1 MLRSK
6 LAHMLSLSSS
16 RGQEEASEVLE
27 PSERLMG
34 LGLGLGLGFGFGFG
48 FEFEFGPGHGPRAE
62 TSGKKR
68 RFSVRKR
75 GDIFGNH
82 NPQLVNYL

>member
-34 LGLGLGLGFGFGFG
+34 LGLGLGLGFGFGF
-48 FEFEFGPGHGPRAE
+48 EFEFGPGHGPRAE

-68 RFSVRKR
+68 RFSAKKR
-75 GDIFGNH
+75 
-82 NPQLVNYL
+82 